1 MPTKF
6 PILTEKPHG
15 NNLRYRL
22 TCHFSEINQKKLTSG
37 FSFNKK
43 KQKII
48 SF

>member
-22 TCHFSEINQKKLTSG
+22 ICDFSQMNQKSPNLRIYS
-37 FSFNKK
+37 
-43 KQKII
+43 
-48 SF
+48 

>member
-22 TCHFSEINQKKLTSG
+22 ICHFSKMNQKSPNLRIYS
-37 FSFNKK
+37 
-43 KQKII
+43 
-48 SF
+48 